1 MEQSTEER
9 FVRSFIQ
16 KNRQDRLL
24 HELTSPKK
32 RYSGISR
39 FCHSAVDLLDPR
51 KIRMEGEDLDRS
63 AEFLDFVKKHDE
75 PCFIMSPDSFVDGQW
90 LPFAEA
96 VEQAVFCPDAA
107 VIIGSGF
114 AVVFGEPM
122 KGGRGKYLLTDQDKK
137 TSR

>member
-51 KIRMEGEDLDRS
+51 KIRMETSGRDL
-63 AEFLDFVKKHDE
+63 
-75 PCFIMSPDSFVDGQW
+75 P
-90 LPFAEA
+90 
-96 VEQAVFCPDAA
+96 
-107 VIIGSGF
+107 GSS
-114 AVVFGEPM
+114 M
-122 KGGRGKYLLTDQDKK
+122 KGHKDA
-137 TSR
+137 

>member
-1 MEQSTEER
+1 MDHLTEER
-9 FVRSFIQ
+9 FVRSFVR
-16 KNRQDRLL
+16 KTRQDRLL

-39 FCHSAVDLLDPR
+39 FCHNSGDLLDSR

-63 AEFLDFVKKHDE
+63 AEFLNFVRDHE
-75 PCFIMSPDSFVDGQW
+75 ESCFLMSPDSFVDGQW

-96 VEQAVFCPDAA
+96 VEQAVSCLDA
-107 VIIGSGF
+107 VIIIGSDF

-122 KGGRGKYLLTDQDKK
+122 KGGRGKYLLTD
-137 TSR
+137 SL